1 MDDNPAVT
9 GAVDLESEAAIPALG
24 ATTFV
29 ETPGREAIAGGADA
43 SSEGAEPFSSLVPA
57 IIGASLMMQTLSATV
72 IANALPTMAKSLHES
87 PIHLNTAITSYLLAS
102 AIVLPISGWMAD
114 RFGARKIFLFAI
126 VSYAL
131 SNAACGFAQNL
142 PQMLLARMAEGASG
156 AMLGPVG
163 RLVLLRS
170 TAKHNLVRAMSVL
183 TMPALLGPVIGPPIG
198 GFIITYFS
206 WRWIFFLN
214 LPIAAVGVMLVLR
227 FIPNV
232 AGGERRPLD
241 WIGLILT
248 GVGMAGV
255 VYGFENLGRNA
266 FPAWVVATMMGGG
279 AACLVAFWLHS
290 RRTPHPI
297 LDLGLLKIRTFSA
310 GVIGGSFMR
319 MGMGATPFLLAMLL
333 QVAFGL
339 TALQAGLMTFASAA
353 AALVMKTAAPPIL
366 VRFGFRRTLSVNS
379 VVVALLF
386 MAYAMFRASTPHW
399 MIYAV
404 LLTGGFFRSL
414 QFTSLNGLAFADVD
428 QPRMSSSVDHVDHG
442 PAVVAEHRHRPGGG
456 SAPSVHGQGPR
467 DPSHRRSGRARVHRD
482 RLPGPRFDPLL
493 RHPSGRRRGSAERA
507 AATAHGLELRNVEP
521 DVFTSVPCERI
532 RRQGLPASLIDD
544 KLRSRKWETP
554 G

>member
-1 MDDNPAVT
+1 MDDSPAIAS
-9 GAVDLESEAAIPALG
+9 AVDLEDETAIPPPGEILVG
-24 ATTFV
+24 AATV
-29 ETPGREAIAGGADA
+29 EAPRREAT
-43 SSEGAEPFSSLVPA
+43 AEVAATPAEAETDESFSSLVPA

-87 PIHLNTAITSYLLAS
+87 PIHLNTAITAYLLAS

-131 SNAACGFAQNL
+131 SNAACGVAQNL
-142 PQMLLARMAEGASG
+142 PEMLLARMAEGASG

-183 TMPALLGPVIGPPIG
+183 TMPALVGPVIGPPIG

-214 LPIAAVGVMLVLR
+214 LPIAAMGVLLVLR

-241 WIGLILT
+241 WIGLVLT

-266 FPAWVVATMMGGG
+266 YPAWAIAAMMGGG
-279 AACLVAFWLHS
+279 AVCLLAFWLHS

-310 GVIGGSFMR
+310 GVVGGSFMR

-366 VRFGFRRTLSVNS
+366 ARFGFRRTLSFNS

-386 MAYAMFRASTPHW
+386 MAYAMFRVHTPHW
-399 MIYAV
+399 VIYAV

-414 QFTSLNGLAFADVD
+414 QFTSLNGIAYADVD
-428 QPRMSSSVDHVDHG
+428 HERMSRASTMSTMGQQLSQSIGIGLAAVLLRLFMSRAHVTHLTGDVVAPVFIVIGLLALVSTLFFVTLPRDAGAALNGQPR
-442 PAVVAEHRHRPGGG
+442 
-456 SAPSVHGQGPR
+456 
-467 DPSHRRSGRARVHRD
+467 RRMG
-482 RLPGPRFDPLL
+482 
-493 RHPSGRRRGSAERA
+493 
-507 AATAHGLELRNVEP
+507 
-521 DVFTSVPCERI
+521 
-532 RRQGLPASLIDD
+532 
-544 KLRSRKWETP
+544 
-554 G
+554 